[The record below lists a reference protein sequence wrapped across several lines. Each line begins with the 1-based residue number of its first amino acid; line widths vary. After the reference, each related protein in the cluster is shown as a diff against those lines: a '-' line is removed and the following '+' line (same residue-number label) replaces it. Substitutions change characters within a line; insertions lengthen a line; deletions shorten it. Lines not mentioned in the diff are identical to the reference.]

1 MLHNS
6 PYTQPT
12 SSGLFFSLFYLT
24 NVMYIRYPT
33 LVDGIQFRFQCSCSS

>member
-12 SSGLFFSLFYLT
+12 SSVFFFSLFYLT
-24 NVMYIRYPT
+24 NVMYVTPHSWT
-33 LVDGIQFRFQCSCSS
+33 ASNSAFSAAVVS